1 VAVDTRSKRASSA
14 GVLLPFILT
23 PPAPDGTIDQGDRQ
37 HGAWMYS
44 GILAAAAAA
53 GLDLDVFY
61 TDYVELVAGYGDS
74 AERDV
79 GYTDYVELVVRV
91 KT

>member
-1 VAVDTRSKRASSA
+1 MAIDTRSKRASSA
-14 GVLLPFILT
+14 GVMLPFLLT
-23 PPAPDGTIDQGDRQ
+23 PPTPDGTVDQGDRQ

-44 GILAAAAAA
+44 GILAAALAA

-61 TDYVELVAGYGDS
+61 TDSVELGV
-74 AERDV
+74 R
-79 GYTDYVELVVRV
+79 YTDYVELVARV